1 MDIFREITGTLSG
14 DSVFIIVC
22 LLFAVLGGLIG
33 RKMFG
38 GQKRFNLQL
47 QESFNIQKES
57 FQLQKKSSKVIEELH
72 HQLSTA
78 INELKRSNRFLAEI
92 AALEPLDDFQVAP
105 SSTPVRASVP
115 VSATR
120 ATTEFEESDESVDE
134 QASDNQFKLYVG
146 NIDYAATEAELAAH
160 FASYGPVEFVN
171 IPVNRYTGKTRGFG
185 FVTFGSREDA
195 ERAMAL
201 HGTEFKGRQIQVN
214 FAKERDYTT

>member
-1 MDIFREITGTLSG
+1 MS
-14 DSVFIIVC
+14 
-22 LLFAVLGGLIG
+22 
-33 RKMFG
+33 G
-38 GQKRFNLQL
+38 GQKKFNLQL
-47 QESFNIQKES
+47 QESFHIQKES
-57 FQLQKKSSKVIEELH
+57 FHLQKKSSKVVEELH

-105 SSTPVRASVP
+105 PSTPARA
-115 VSATR
+115 SATR
-120 ATTEFEESDESVDE
+120 ATTESEESGELLDE

-160 FASYGPVEFVN
+160 FAGYGQVEFVN